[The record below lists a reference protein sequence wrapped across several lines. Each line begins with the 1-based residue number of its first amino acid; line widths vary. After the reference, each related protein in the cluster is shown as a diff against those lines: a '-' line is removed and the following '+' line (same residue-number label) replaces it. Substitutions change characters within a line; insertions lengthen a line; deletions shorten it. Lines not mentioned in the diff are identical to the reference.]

1 MPHQESR
8 SSKADIFTKWKRGNK
23 MSKNKRYELSQI
35 SRMGYGVGELGTSII
50 SFTVGSFLT
59 MYLVD
64 NEIATAAF
72 IGTMM
77 LVSRV
82 LDGISD
88 LVMGTIIDHTYTKW
102 GKARPWILIGS
113 IPTALSLVMMFNVP
127 LGWPELAKNIYITVA
142 YILSTVVFGTAASVS
157 RQVLVTKSTRNPV
170 TRASMMNWRAF
181 FATAAQLLVSGF
193 TASFVAALGGGTKGY
208 NLMSILYAVLA
219 GVAMMCTFFAVK
231 ELDIRPK
238 PASADIQTRKTSN
251 LNATNL
257 KYLFCNKYVIPLIF
271 GFILNWLGLGVNS
284 NAAAYY
290 ARDVLGSISLMRMIT
305 WSRIIPALIVML
317 TGFIP
322 IYVMKFGK
330 QKTLMTGSVL
340 AIAGCVI
347 IWLNPVNIPA
357 IFAGNI
363 LKGASLG
370 FLNGTLLSTAADVA
384 EYIDYKNNINIA
396 GMTNSVA
403 SFGQKL
409 GQGFASSFV
418 AWGLAIGG
426 WDAAKLAAGVAQSES
441 AIQAIE
447 VCFNLIPLACFAL
460 IFVIGIFMDVD
471 KKMAMLRKE
480 RGETA

>member
-1 MPHQESR
+1 M
-8 SSKADIFTKWKRGNK
+8 T
-23 MSKNKRYELSQI
+23 KNKKYELGQI

-50 SFTVGSFLT
+50 SFTIGSFLT

-64 NEIATAAF
+64 NQIATAAF

-88 LVMGTIIDHTYTKW
+88 LVMGTVIDHTYTRW

-113 IPTALSLVMMFNVP
+113 IPTALSLAMMFNVP
-127 LGWPELAKNIYITVA
+127 QNWPELARNIYISVA
-142 YILSTVVFGTAASVS
+142 YVLSTVIFGTAASVS
-157 RQVLVTKSTRNPV
+157 RQVLVTKASRNPG

-181 FATAAQLLVSGF
+181 FATMAQLLVSGF
-193 TASFVAALGGGTKGY
+193 TASFVVTLGGGTKGY
-208 NLMSILYAVLA
+208 NLMSTMYAVLA
-219 GVAMMCTFFAVK
+219 GAAMMCTFFTVK
-231 ELDIRPK
+231 ELDVQK
-238 PASADIQTRKTSN
+238 KDEVSESQKGKESSLN
-251 LNATNL
+251 LTNL
-257 KYLFCNKYVIPLIF
+257 KYLFGNKYVVPLILAF
-271 GFILNWLGLGVNS
+271 VLNWLGLGVNS

-290 ARDVLGSISLMRMIT
+290 ARDVLGSMSLMRMIT
-305 WSRIIPALIVML
+305 WSRIIPGLIVML
-317 TGFIP
+317 VGVVPRFAIR
-322 IYVMKFGK
+322 FGK
-330 QKTLMTGSVL
+330 QKTLVTG
-340 AIAGCVI
+340 AILSIVGCLI
-347 IWLNPVNIPA
+347 IWLNPVNMVA

-370 FLNGTLLSTAADVA
+370 FLNGTLLSTATDVA
-384 EYIDYKNNINIA
+384 EYVDYKNHISIS

-426 WDAAKLAAGVAQSES
+426 WDAAKLAEGIAQSPS
-441 AIQAIE
+441 AIEAIK

-460 IFVIGIFMDVD
+460 ILVIGLNMDVD
-471 KKMAMLRKE
+471 KKMRALRAE
-480 RGETA
+480 REDA

>member
-1 MPHQESR
+1 MA
-8 SSKADIFTKWKRGNK
+8 KK
-23 MSKNKRYELSQI
+23 KRYELSQV

-64 NEIATAAF
+64 NQIATAAF
-72 IGTMM
+72 LGTMM

-88 LVMGTIIDHTYTKW
+88 LIMGTIIDHTYTKW

-113 IPTALSLVMMFNVP
+113 IPTALSLIMMFNVP
-127 LGWPELAKNIYITVA
+127 QGWPVIARNVYITIA

-157 RQVLVTKSTRNPV
+157 RQVLVTKATHSSI

-193 TASFVAALGGGTKGY
+193 TASVVVALGGGTIGY
-208 NLMSILYAVLA
+208 NLMSVMYALLA
-219 GVAMMCTFFAVK
+219 GAAMMCTFFTVK
-231 ELDIRPK
+231 EIDIEEK
-238 PASADIQTRKTSN
+238 PVAEDIQKKKASN

-257 KYLFCNKYVIPLIF
+257 KHLFCNKYVIPLIL
-271 GFILNWLGLGVNS
+271 GFTLNWLGLGVNS

-290 ARDVLGSISLMRMIT
+290 ARDVLGDMSLMRFIT
-305 WSRIIPALIVML
+305 WSRIIPGLIVML
-317 TGFIP
+317 LGIVPVF
-322 IYVMKFGK
+322 VMKFGK
-330 QKTLMTGSVL
+330 QKTLMTGAVM
-340 AIAGCVI
+340 AAAGCVV
-347 IWLNPVNIPA
+347 IWLNPVNLPA

-409 GQGFASSFV
+409 GQGFASSCV

-426 WDAAKLAAGVAQSES
+426 WDADKLAQGIAQSDSAIS
-441 AIQAIE
+441 AIQ
-447 VCFNLIPLACFAL
+447 VCFNIIPLACFAV
-460 IFVIGIFMDVD
+460 IFIIGILMDVD
-471 KKMAMLRKE
+471 KKMDALRKE
-480 RGETA
+480 RGELS

>member
-1 MPHQESR
+1 M
-8 SSKADIFTKWKRGNK
+8 A
-23 MSKNKRYELSQI
+23 KNKRYELSQV

-64 NEIATAAF
+64 NQIATAAF

-88 LVMGTIIDHTYTKW
+88 LIMGTLIDHTYTKW

-113 IPTALSLVMMFNVP
+113 IPTALSLIMMFNVP
-127 LGWPELAKNIYITVA
+127 QDWPQLARDIYITIA

-157 RQVLVTKSTRNPV
+157 RQVLVTKATRSPV
-170 TRASMMNWRAF
+170 TRASMMNWRSF

-219 GVAMMCTFFAVK
+219 GAAMMSTFFAVK
-231 ELDIRPK
+231 ELDVQPK
-238 PASADIQTRKTSN
+238 PTSADAQTKKASTLS
-251 LNATNL
+251 AQNL
-257 KYLFCNKYVIPLIF
+257 KHLFGNKYVIPLILA
-271 GFILNWLGLGVNS
+271 FILNWLGLGVNS
-284 NAAAYY
+284 NSATYY
-290 ARDVLGSISLMRMIT
+290 ARDVLGSMDLMRLIT
-305 WSRIIPALIVML
+305 WSRIIPGLLVML
-317 TGFIP
+317 TGIIP
-322 IYVMKFGK
+322 LFVRRFGK
-330 QKTLMTGSVL
+330 QKTLITGSVM
-340 AIAGCVI
+340 AITGCVI
-347 IWLNPVNIPA
+347 IMIAPTNLTW
-357 IFAGNI
+357 IFIGNI
-363 LKGASLG
+363 FKGASLG

-384 EYIDYKNNINIA
+384 EYIDYKNNISIA

-426 WDAAKLAAGVAQSES
+426 YDAARLAKGLAQSES
-441 AIQAIE
+441 ALHAIE
-447 VCFNLIPLACFAL
+447 ACFNLIPLICFAL
-460 IFVIGIFMDVD
+460 ILVIGMFMDVD
-471 KKMAMLRKE
+471 KKMAALRAE
-480 RGETA
+480 RGEA

>member
-1 MPHQESR
+1 M
-8 SSKADIFTKWKRGNK
+8 K
-23 MSKNKRYELSQI
+23 MAKNKRYELSQV

-64 NEIATAAF
+64 NQLATAAF

-88 LVMGTIIDHTYTKW
+88 LIMGSLIDHTYTKL
-102 GKARPWILIGS
+102 GKARPWILVGA

-127 LGWPELAKNIYITVA
+127 QTWSQSTRNIFITIG
-142 YILSTVVFGTAASVS
+142 YILSTVIFGTAASVS
-157 RQVLVTKSTRNPV
+157 RQVLVTKATRSSV

-193 TASFVAALGGGTKGY
+193 TASVVATLGGGAKGY
-208 NLMSILYAVLA
+208 SLMSIFYALLA
-219 GVAMMCTFFAVK
+219 GAAMMCTFFTVK
-231 ELDIRPK
+231 ELDIPEK
-238 PASADIQTRKTSN
+238 PAADSKEAHKAST

-257 KYLFCNKYVIPLIF
+257 KYLFGNKYVIPLIF

-290 ARDVLGSISLMRMIT
+290 ARDVLGSISLMRLIT
-305 WSRIIPALIVML
+305 WSRIIPGLIVMF
-317 TGFIP
+317 TGIIP
-322 IYVMKFGK
+322 IFVMKFGK

-340 AIAGCVI
+340 AIAGCLI
-347 IWLNPVNIPA
+347 IWFNPVNLPA

-384 EYIDYKNNINIA
+384 EYVDYKNNISIA

-426 WDAAKLAAGVAQSES
+426 YDSSRLAAGIAQSDS

-447 VCFNLIPLACFAL
+447 VCFNLIPLVCFAL

-471 KKMAMLRKE
+471 KKMKSLRAE
-480 RGETA
+480 RGDF